1 MSLNFEYITDTINW
15 EQNIKLFNEANFL
28 QSWNWGVFQESMG
41 KIVTRLSVR
50 REKSLV
56 AMAQLVRETAKRG
69 TYVTIAGGPLLNWDD
84 EELVL
89 QTFEEIKKIAK
100 EQGAIF
106 IRFRPQALNS
116 QKLRNTVKKFGAV
129 ASQMHLTA
137 DLTLQLDLSN
147 SEDDILQQMRKNTR
161 YSIRKSEKDGITTVF
176 SKDKNDI
183 KQFCDFQND
192 LAKRHGF
199 VPFSY
204 EFLFNQFSSFL
215 DDDQVILIHSY
226 KDEILLASAFIIFYN
241 GEAVYHYGI
250 STPENGKLPGSYA
263 CQWAAIKEAKKRG
276 ITKYNFWGI
285 APEEEKNHRFAGV
298 SIFKRGFGGEEV
310 QYLPSHDMPLSAKYN
325 LTSSFEFLRK
335 KMRKL

>member
-1 MSLNFEYITDTINW
+1 MTLNFEYITDKNNW
-15 EQNIKLFNEANFL
+15 EQNIKLFKEANFL

-41 KIVTRLSVR
+41 KIITRLLVR
-50 REKSLV
+50 HDGNLV
-56 AMAQLVRETAKRG
+56 GMVQLVREAAKRG
-69 TYVTIAGGPLLNWDD
+69 TYLSIAGGPLLNWDD
-84 EELVL
+84 ENLVS
-89 QTFEEIKKIAK
+89 QTFEEIKRIAK
-100 EQGAIF
+100 EQSAVF
-106 IRFRPQALNS
+106 IRFRPQSLNS
-116 QKLRNTVKKFGAV
+116 QKLSDTVRKLGAV

-137 DLTLQLDLSN
+137 DLTLQLDLTK
-147 SEDDILQQMRKNTR
+147 SEDEILQQMRKNTR
-161 YSIRKSEKDGITTVF
+161 YSIKKAEKDGITTIF

-183 KQFCDFQND
+183 KKFCDFQND

-204 EFLFNQFSSFL
+204 DFLFNQFSSFL
-215 DDDQVILIHSY
+215 DDDQVILIHSF
-226 KDEILLASAFIIFYN
+226 KDDILLASAFIIFYN

-250 STPENGKLPGSYA
+250 STPENGKFPGSYA
-263 CQWAAIKEAKKRG
+263 CQWAAIKEAKRRG
-276 ITKYNFWGI
+276 LLKYNFWGI

-310 QYLPSHDMPLSAKYN
+310 QYLPSHDIPLSVKYS